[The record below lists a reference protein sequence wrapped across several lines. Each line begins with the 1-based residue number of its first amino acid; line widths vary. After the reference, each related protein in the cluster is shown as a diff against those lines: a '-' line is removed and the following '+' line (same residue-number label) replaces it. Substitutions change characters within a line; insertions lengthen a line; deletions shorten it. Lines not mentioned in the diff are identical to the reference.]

1 MIFSSNLSYY
11 LHKLYCFF
19 FLQLRCGRIRRF
31 SATSRDIICFII
43 FCSHGFLWFKG
54 NLFHQF
60 EISANMKN
68 YSFLNSFFLFFLFD
82 FDRFIINSSKNIQ
95 ATIVLYFIISYQIS
109 HVCTYTCTYFFNFF
123 LRSDFLLSKIVEDHI
138 KKKKN
143 I

>member
-43 FCSHGFLWFKG
+43 FCCNGFLWFKG

-60 EISANMKN
+60 EISANMRN
-68 YSFLNSFFLFFLFD
+68 FSFLNSFFLFFLFD

-95 ATIVLYFIISYQIS
+95 AQLFFILSYLIRS
-109 HVCTYTCTYFFNFF
+109 HMYVHIHVRTFSIFFCAPTFF
-123 LRSDFLLSKIVEDHI
+123 FSKQLKIV
-138 KKKKN
+138 
-143 I
+143 